1 MNILFLFTFD
11 DIWEE
16 QFQNLKAEFP
26 EVNFTSESDPEKR
39 LDALKTADAVV
50 SGRLTADEVKEA
62 HELKAVIVPFTG
74 LNNFPVKELSQRNIK
89 IYNTHANAPYVAE
102 HAFSLALA
110 LLGRIPEFH
119 DDLKKGI
126 WSRSH
131 ETEDMWITIRRK
143 TIGIAGLGHIG
154 QNIAKYAMAFECRV
168 IGLKRNPVSI
178 KIEDVDELTEDVKSL
193 AEKSEIIFAA
203 LPLNDTTKNMFD
215 WNILK
220 DMKGKYLV
228 NVGRG
233 DTVNEE
239 ALYRALKE
247 GILAG
252 AALDVWYKYPG
263 KNPEPVYPANLPFWE
278 LPNVLFSPHKSSL
291 TPEAVNAMI
300 DDTVNNIRKAVLMI
314 KEGSLSK

>member
-1 MNILFLFTFD
+1 MNILFLFTPND
-11 DIWEE
+11 RWNEH
-16 QFQNLKAEFP
+16 FQKLKSEFP
-26 EVNFTSESDPEKR
+26 ETEFTAVSDPEGR
-39 LDALKTADAVV
+39 LEALKTADAVV
-50 SGRLTADEVKEA
+50 SGRLTESEVNEA
-62 HELKAVIVPFTG
+62 LKLKAVIVPFTG
-74 LNNFPVKELSQRNIK
+74 LNNFPVDVLERRNIL
-89 IYNTHANAPYVAE
+89 IFNTHANAPFVAE

-131 ETEDMWITIRRK
+131 ESEDLWTTIRGK

-154 QNIAKYAMAFECRV
+154 LNIAKYAKAFDCKV
-168 IGLKRNPVSI
+168 LGLKRNTEKK
-178 KIEDVDELTEDVKSL
+178 KIENVDELTGDIKYFAETGDV
-193 AEKSEIIFAA
+193 IFAA
-203 LPLNDTTKNMFD
+203 LPLSDTTKNMFD

-220 DMKGKYLV
+220 EMKGKYLV

-278 LPNVLFSPHKSSL
+278 LPNVLFSPHKSSH

-300 DDTVNNIRKAVLMI
+300 DDTVNNIRKAVLLL
-314 KEGSLSK
+314 KEQA

>member
-1 MNILFLFTFD
+1 MTILFLFTPD
-11 DIWEE
+11 DRWNEH
-16 QFQNLKAEFP
+16 FQKLKSEFP
-26 EVNFTSESDPEKR
+26 ETEFTAVSDPEGR
-39 LDALKTADAVV
+39 LEALKTADAVV
-50 SGRLTADEVKEA
+50 SGRLTESEVNEA
-62 HELKAVIVPFTG
+62 PKLKAVIVPFTG
-74 LNNFPVKELSQRNIK
+74 LNNFPVDVLEQRK
-89 IYNTHANAPYVAE
+89 ILIFNTHANAPFVAE

-131 ETEDMWITIRRK
+131 ESEDLWTTIRGK

-154 QNIAKYAMAFECRV
+154 LNIAKYAKAFDCKV
-168 IGLKRNPVSI
+168 LGLKRNTEKK
-178 KIEDVDELTEDVKSL
+178 KIEYVDELTDNIKYF
-193 AEKSEIIFAA
+193 AETSGIIFAA
-203 LPLNDTTKNMFD
+203 LPLSDTTKNMFD

-220 DMKGKYLV
+220 EMKGKYLV

-278 LPNVLFSPHKSSL
+278 LPNVLFSPHKSSH

-300 DDTVNNIRKAVLMI
+300 DDTVNNIRKAVLLL
-314 KEGSLSK
+314 KELP

>member
-1 MNILFLFTFD
+1 MTILFLFTPD
-11 DIWEE
+11 DRWNEH
-16 QFQNLKAEFP
+16 FQKLKSEFP
-26 EVNFTSESDPEKR
+26 ETEFTAVSDPEGR
-39 LDALKTADAVV
+39 LEALKTADAVV
-50 SGRLTADEVKEA
+50 SGRLTESEVNEA
-62 HELKAVIVPFTG
+62 LKLKAVIVPFTG
-74 LNNFPVKELSQRNIK
+74 LNNFPVDVLERRNIL
-89 IYNTHANAPYVAE
+89 IFNTHANAPFVAE

-131 ETEDMWITIRRK
+131 ESEDLWTTIRGK

-154 QNIAKYAMAFECRV
+154 LNIAKYAKAFDCKV
-168 IGLKRNPVSI
+168 LGLKRNTEKK
-178 KIEDVDELTEDVKSL
+178 KIENVDELTGDIKYF
-193 AEKSEIIFAA
+193 AETSDIIFAA
-203 LPLNDTTKNMFD
+203 LPLSDTTKNMFD

-220 DMKGKYLV
+220 EMKGKYLV

-278 LPNVLFSPHKSSL
+278 LPNVLFSPHKSSH

-300 DDTVNNIRKAVLMI
+300 DDTVNNIRKAVLLL
-314 KEGSLSK
+314 KELA